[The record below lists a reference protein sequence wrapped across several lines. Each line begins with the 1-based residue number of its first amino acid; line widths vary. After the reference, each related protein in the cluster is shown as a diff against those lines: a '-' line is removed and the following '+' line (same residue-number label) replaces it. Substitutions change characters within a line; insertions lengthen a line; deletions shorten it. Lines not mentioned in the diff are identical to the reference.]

1 MIKHASLLL
10 VLAFLINSCGKK
22 EETQTQQE
30 QQTQQNQQQTQQHTQ
45 QQQTTEQNKE
55 ADKKK
60 EDEVKKKKEDEEK
73 KKKEEAEKKK
83 KEEAE
88 KKKKEE
94 EMTKKEENNGET
106 TQIDFAPIYSK
117 RCAKCHGANGKGKV
131 EGTPDFTSSKT
142 KSKSDKELFN
152 AIKFGIKAETED
164 GEDMPAWNGKL
175 TDAEIHAGVKY
186 VKSF

>member
-10 VLAFLINSCGKK
+10 VFAFLLNSCGKK

-30 QQTQQNQQQTQQHTQ
+30 QQTQQNQQQTQQQTQ
-45 QQQTTEQNKE
+45 TEPQQTQTTEQNKE
-55 ADKKK
+55 AD
-60 EDEVKKKKEDEEK
+60 KKKEDEEK

-94 EMTKKEENNGET
+94 EMTNKEQNNGET
-106 TQIDFAPIYSK
+106 TQIDFAPIYAK
-117 RCAKCHGANGKGKV
+117 RCAKCHGANGKGKL
-131 EGTPDFTSSKT
+131 EGVPDFTNSKT
-142 KSKSDKELFN
+142 KSKSDNQLFN
-152 AIKFGIKAETED
+152 IIKFGVKAETEE

-175 TDAEIHAGVKY
+175 TDDEIRAGLKY
-186 VKSF
+186 VKTF

>member
-22 EETQTQQE
+22 EETQTQQK
-30 QQTQQNQQQTQQHTQ
+30 QTQQNQQQTQTQ
-45 QQQTTEQNKE
+45 PQQTTEQNKE

-60 EDEVKKKKEDEEK
+60 QEEEKKKKEDEDK

-83 KEEAE
+83 KEEAD

-94 EMTKKEENNGET
+94 EMTNKEQNNGET
-106 TQIDFAPIYSK
+106 TQIDFAPIYTK

-131 EGTPDFTSSKT
+131 EGAPDFTSSKT

-152 AIKFGIKAETED
+152 IIHNGVRAETEE
-164 GEDMPAWNGKL
+164 GEDMPAWKGKL
-175 TDAEIHAGVKY
+175 TDDEIRTAVKY